1 MMFVKSIMDFLR
13 RLQESYREQGALVE
27 GVPPEEI
34 PTEEKQVEKEPTDSD
49 GAGSTPAIQSHRLTS
64 GKFFPTKNHG
74 GKITPRY
81 LIMHFTANGSVS
93 GTVKWFQKQ
102 GSEASAHV
110 IIGRDGEVVQMV
122 PFHLRAWHCGKS
134 RWAGMGDLNSHS
146 IGIEMVNWGKL
157 TYREGKLVSWAQE
170 VITEDDAILASDKD
184 GKQDWWHKYTL
195 EQIEVCANLAR
206 EIVRAYKIEDV
217 LGHHEIAIPAGRKSD
232 PGPAFPL
239 QQVREFCFSDA
250 EDWRAF
256 IQKNKDGK

>member
-1 MMFVKSIMDFLR
+1 MNLFARFLYGFFK
-13 RLQESYREQGALVE
+13 LLNPQQGALVQ
-27 GVPPEEI
+27 EEEAAQGDS
-34 PTEEKQVEKEPTDSD
+34 TMNETQDKQVKNEGAASD
-49 GAGSTPAIQSHRLTS
+49 GATLTPAIQKQWGLLSS

-81 LIMHFTANGSVS
+81 LVLHFTANSTVS

-102 GSEASAHV
+102 GSEASAHI

-122 PFHLRAWHCGKS
+122 PFHLRAWHCGTSKW
-134 RWAGMGDLNSHS
+134 RGLGDLNSHS

-157 TYREGKLVSWAQE
+157 KYRKGKLISWAQE
-170 VITEDDAILASDKD
+170 IVPDDDAVEAM
-184 GKQDWWHKYTL
+184 GEWWQRYTP
-195 EQIEVCANLAR
+195 EQIEVCANLSR
-206 EIVRAYKIEDV
+206 EIVRAYELEDV
-217 LGHHEIAIPAGRKSD
+217 LGHNEIALPAGRKVD

-256 IQKNKDGK
+256 ITKNKDGK